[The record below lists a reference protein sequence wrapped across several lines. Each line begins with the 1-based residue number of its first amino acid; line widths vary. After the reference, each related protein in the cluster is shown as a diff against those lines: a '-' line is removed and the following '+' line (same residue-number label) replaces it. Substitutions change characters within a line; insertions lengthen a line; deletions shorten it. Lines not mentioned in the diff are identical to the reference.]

1 MPDLPHRVVRHRALT
16 AHARDG
22 PEKTTIHTWRSS
34 CRSVAMT
41 GPVRIIPVT
50 GLPLI
55 QPGDDIAE
63 MIADSLRMAGSPI
76 LEGDVLVIGQ
86 KAVSKAENR
95 IVNIAGVRPSNKANL
110 IARRTRRKP
119 AFVQLVLQD
128 SKRIARAGRDALI
141 VTTKQ
146 GFTCL
151 NGGVDKSNV
160 EGAETYALLPA
171 DPDRSAQGIR
181 KRLRDLTGQTVAV
194 IICDTNSRPFRR
206 GQIEQ
211 AIGVAGLNPLVDYR
225 GDHDL
230 FGYKLKFKTVA
241 VVDELASAAEL
252 VMGQGREMIPA
263 AVIRG
268 LKRIKYQD
276 NVASTALTVT
286 KREDLF
292 RGTL

>member
-1 MPDLPHRVVRHRALT
+1 MI
-16 AHARDG
+16 G
-22 PEKTTIHTWRSS
+22 S
-34 CRSVAMT
+34 
-41 GPVRIIPVT
+41 VRIIPVMN
-50 GLPLI
+50 LPLI
-55 QPGDDIAE
+55 QPGDDLAK
-63 MIADSLRMAGSPI
+63 MIVDSLNVVGSPI
-76 LEGDVLVIGQ
+76 MKGDVLVIGQ

-95 IVNIAGVRPSNKANL
+95 LVNSSNVTPSKRANV
-110 IARRTRRKP
+110 IARRTRRNP

-128 SKRIARAGRDALI
+128 SKKIARAGPDALI

-160 EGAETYALLPA
+160 EGPETYALLPA
-171 DPDRSAQGIR
+171 DPDGSARRIR
-181 KRLRDLTGQTVAV
+181 KRLTELTKQKVAV

-230 FGYKLKFKTVA
+230 FGYKLKFKNVA

-268 LKRIKYQD
+268 LKRIRYQE
-276 NVASTALTVT
+276 NAKSVALTVSR
-286 KREDLF
+286 KEDLF